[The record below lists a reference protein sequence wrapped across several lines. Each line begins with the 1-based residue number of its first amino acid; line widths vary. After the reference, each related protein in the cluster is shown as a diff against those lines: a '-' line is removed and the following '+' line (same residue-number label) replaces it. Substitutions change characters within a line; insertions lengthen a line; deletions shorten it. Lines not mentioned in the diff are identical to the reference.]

1 MNASEKEVIMKAMA
15 VRGLDDDTIAALKE
29 KAKQD
34 GSSVNAALLKSLR
47 KGLGIDK
54 KKHTSVYSD
63 LDYLAGTWD
72 KKDYKEFRK
81 NVEDF
86 EKIDDKMWK

>member
-1 MNASEKEVIMKAMA
+1 MKAMA

-29 KAKQD
+29 KARQD
-34 GSSVNAALLKSLR
+34 GSSVNAAPLKSLR

-54 KKHTSVYSD
+54 KRHTAVYND
-63 LDYLAGTWD
+63 LDHLAGTWD
-72 KKDYKEFRK
+72 KKDYKEFVK
-81 NVEDF
+81 NIEDF